1 MASEPVDVWAMADLV
16 TPFAVRTAAT
26 LRLADIVQD
35 GELPL
40 DEIAKR
46 SGTEA
51 DPLGRVLRFLVRRG
65 VFTEPEPDVFGPN
78 EASRVLRTDA
88 PGGTRE
94 WLDLDGAV
102 GRADLAFVE
111 LVEQVRGRH
120 PAYPAAFGR
129 SFREDL
135 AHSPQ
140 LSDSF
145 DDLME
150 TKSDELAPLVAAATA
165 WDRFERVLDVGGGK
179 GVLLAEILERHPDL
193 RGTLVDLPGPAAA
206 GERYL
211 ESRGVRDRADVVAG
225 DFFDPL
231 PPGADA
237 YVLCDVLGDWEDE
250 DAVRLLG
257 RCAEAAGA
265 DGREGSVLIV
275 ELLPDPDGEF
285 TEMDLRMMIYVG
297 GRMRDLDQTERIAAA
312 AGLFIASV
320 IRLDDGHGIIE
331 CLPDR

>member
-16 TPFAVRTAAT
+16 TPFAVRTVAT
-26 LRLADIVQD
+26 LRVADIVQD
-35 GELPL
+35 GPVPL

-46 SGTEA
+46 SETRA

-65 VFTEPEPDVFGPN
+65 IFTETEPGSFGPN
-78 EASRVLRTDA
+78 DASRSLQSDA
-88 PGGTRE
+88 PGGSRE

-120 PAYPAAFGR
+120 PAYRAAFGR

-150 TKSDELAPLVAAATA
+150 TKSGEFTPAVAASLA
-165 WDRFERVLDVGGGK
+165 WDRFSQVTDVGGGK
-179 GVLLAEILERHPDL
+179 GVLLAEILERYPAV
-193 RGTLVDLPGPAAA
+193 RGTVVDLAGPARAA
-206 GERYL
+206 EDYL
-211 ESRGVRDRADVVAG
+211 ESRGVRGRADVVVG
-225 DFFDPL
+225 NFFDPL
-231 PPGADA
+231 PAGADA
-237 YVLCDVLGDWEDE
+237 YVLCDVLSDWEDE
-250 DAVRLLG
+250 DAVRILT
-257 RCAEAAGA
+257 RCAEAAGS
-265 DGREGSVLIV
+265 ESSVIIV

-297 GRMRDLDQTERIAAA
+297 GRMRDLDRTERITAA
-312 AGLFIASV
+312 AGLFVAAV
-320 IRLDDGHGIIE
+320 TRLDDGHGIIE